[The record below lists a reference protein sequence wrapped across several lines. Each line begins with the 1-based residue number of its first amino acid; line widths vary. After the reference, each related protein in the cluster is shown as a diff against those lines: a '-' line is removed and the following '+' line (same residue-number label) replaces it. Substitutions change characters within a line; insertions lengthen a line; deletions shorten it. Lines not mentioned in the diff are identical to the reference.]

1 MSIIQLPSKFR
12 ALAAPYRRGQRRIC
26 VPKDFEEPLRF
37 HAPLEDLLDRC
48 VGHEPEVSLIGFDHH
63 ALLDAVIVD
72 VANGSKAT
80 F

>member
-12 ALAAPYRRGQRRIC
+12 ALAARIEGDRDGFVSPRISKNHC
-26 VPKDFEEPLRF
+26 AFMP
-37 HAPLEDLLDRC
+37 PLEDLLDRC